1 MKVLVFFFLIGCGVR
16 WYSNGMDTLGNG
28 ATTEVG
34 LEWIRNHPVF
44 AGIAEVFFVVTWPV
58 WVALGLLAGAMKDVE
73 TLSRWIRGQGRHDA

>member
-16 WYSNGMDTLGNG
+16 WYSNGMDTLVNG
-28 ATTEVG
+28 ATTDVG
-34 LEWIRNHPVF
+34 MEWIRNHPVF
-44 AGIAEVFFVVTWPV
+44 AGIAEGFFVVTWPV